1 LLLTITTTHRPA
13 TDLGYLLHKNPA
25 KAQAFDLPVGKA
37 HVFYPEATE
46 ERCTVAL
53 IVDINPVT
61 LARTSRRASLR
72 QYVNDR
78 PYVASSFMSSALLKV
93 FGSAMSGSS
102 KDRPEL
108 ATTPIPLT
116 ARLAML
122 PSRGG
127 EPVLRRLFEPL
138 GYKVL
143 ATPHQLD
150 ERFPAWGPSEYLTVE
165 LTGRQ
170 TVASLLQHLYVLIPT
185 LDDDKHYWVDRA
197 EVDKL
202 MLRGGDWLAGHPD
215 RDLIVRRYLKGLRS
229 FTTEAFERLFQEE
242 PQTVVSR
249 ASEPAA
255 DSEQEAEQEV
265 EEEAIERPL
274 GLADQRME
282 TVARVLKAAGARRI
296 LDLGCGEGRL
306 LRRLLSDPLF
316 EEVVGVD
323 ASMSALTRAKERL
336 GLDRLP
342 ETQRSRVKLLH
353 SSLTYRDNRL
363 AGFDGAAV
371 IEVVEHIDPAR
382 LLAFERSVFEFA
394 APGVVALTTP
404 NADYNVRFRGLGA
417 GRLRHPDHRFEW
429 SHHAFRAWSE
439 AVATRFG
446 YRVTFE
452 GIGAEDPEVGA
463 PTQMAVFSR

>member
-1 LLLTITTTHRPA
+1 VLLTITTTHRPA

-25 KAQAFDLPVGKA
+25 KAQSFDLSPGKA

-53 IVDINPVT
+53 LIDMNPVT

-78 PYVASSFMSSALLKV
+78 AYVASSFMSTALLKV

-102 KDRPEL
+102 KDRPDL

-122 PSRGG
+122 PSKGG
-127 EPVLRRLFEPL
+127 EPILRRLFEPL
-138 GYKVL
+138 GYEVI
-143 ATPHQLD
+143 AESHQLD
-150 ERFPAWGPSEYLTVE
+150 ERFPEWGPSEYLTVE
-165 LTGRQ
+165 LNGLQ
-170 TVASLLQHLYVLIPT
+170 TLANLLQHLYVLIPT

-202 MLRGGDWLAGHPD
+202 LLRGGDWLAGHPA

-229 FTTEAFERLFQEE
+229 FTTEAFERLLQEE
-242 PQTVVSR
+242 PQLADGD
-249 ASEPAA
+249 ASETA
-255 DSEQEAEQEV
+255 
-265 EEEAIERPL
+265 EEAIEKPL

-282 TVARVLKAAGARRI
+282 AVARVLKAAGAKRI

-306 LRRLLSDPLF
+306 LHKLLADPFF
-316 EEVVGVD
+316 EELVGVD

-336 GLDRLP
+336 GLERLP
-342 ETQRSRVKLLH
+342 ETQRSRLKLLH
-353 SSLTYRDNRL
+353 SSLTYRDSRL
-363 AGFDGAAV
+363 SGFDGAAL
-371 IEVVEHIDPAR
+371 IEVVEHLDPDR

-394 APGVVALTTP
+394 APAVVALSTP
-404 NADYNVRFRGLGA
+404 NAEYNVRFRGLRVGQF
-417 GRLRHPDHRFEW
+417 RHPDHRFEW
-429 SHHAFRAWSE
+429 SRRDFRSWSE
-439 AVATRFG
+439 AVAVRFG
-446 YRVTFE
+446 Y
-452 GIGAEDPEVGA
+452 
-463 PTQMAVFSR
+463 

>member
-1 LLLTITTTHRPA
+1 MAELLLTITTTHRPA

-25 KAQAFDLPVGKA
+25 KAQTFDLSVGKA
-37 HVFYPEATE
+37 HVFYPEATD

-78 PYVASSFMSSALLKV
+78 PYVACSFMSTALLKV
-93 FGSAMSGSS
+93 FGSAMSGSG
-102 KDRPEL
+102 KDRPDL
-108 ATTPIPLT
+108 AITPIPLT

-138 GYKVL
+138 GYEVV
-143 ATPHQLD
+143 AEPHQLD
-150 ERFPAWGPSEYLTVE
+150 ERFPAWGLSEYLTVE

-170 TVASLLQHLYVLIPT
+170 TLANLLQHLYVLIPT

-202 MLRGGDWLAGHPD
+202 MLRGGEWLARHPD
-215 RDLIVRRYLKGLRS
+215 RELIVRRYLKGLRS
-229 FTTEAFERLFQEE
+229 FTSEAFERLLQEE
-242 PQTVVSR
+242 SQPADEE
-249 ASEPAA
+249 ASE
-255 DSEQEAEQEV
+255 ST
-265 EEEAIERPL
+265 EETIERGVIENPL

-282 TVARVLKAAGARRI
+282 VVARVLKAAGATRI

-306 LRRLLSDPLF
+306 LRRLLADSSF
-316 EEVVGVD
+316 EELVGVD
-323 ASMSALTRAKERL
+323 ASMSALTKAKERL

-353 SSLTYRDNRL
+353 SSLTYRDSRL
-363 AGFDGAAV
+363 SGFDGAAV
-371 IEVVEHIDPAR
+371 IEVVEHLDPER
-382 LLAFERSVFEFA
+382 LAAFERSVFEFA

-404 NADYNVRFRGLGA
+404 NAEFNVRFGGLRA
-417 GRLRHPDHRFEW
+417 GTFRHPDHRFEW
-429 SHHAFRAWSE
+429 SRRDFRGWSE
-439 AVATRFG
+439 AVAARFG
-446 YRVTFE
+446 YAVSFE

-463 PTQMAVFSR
+463 PTQMAVFKR

>member
-25 KAQAFDLPVGKA
+25 KAQTFDLSVGSA

-53 IVDINPVT
+53 ILDINPVT

-78 PYVASSFMSSALLKV
+78 PYVASSFMSTALLKL
-93 FGSAMSGSS
+93 FGSAMSGTS

-108 ATTPIPLT
+108 AVTPIPLT

-127 EPVLRRLFEPL
+127 EPILRRLFEPL
-138 GYKVL
+138 GYEVV

-150 ERFPAWGPSEYLTVE
+150 KRFPAWGPSEYLSVE

-170 TVASLLQHLYVLIPT
+170 TLSSLLQHLYVLIPT

-202 MLRGGDWLAGHPD
+202 MHRGGDWLASHPD

-229 FTTEAFERLFQEE
+229 FTTEAFEQLFQEE
-242 PQTVVSR
+242 PK
-249 ASEPAA
+249 PADHDVP
-255 DSEQEAEQEV
+255 DSA
-265 EEEAIERPL
+265 EEAIEKPI

-282 TVARVLKAAGARRI
+282 AVARVLKAAGAKRV

-306 LRRLLSDPLF
+306 MRRLMTDPHF
-316 EEVVGVD
+316 EELVGID
-323 ASMSALTRAKERL
+323 ASMAALTRAKEHL
-336 GLDRLP
+336 GLERLP
-342 ETQRSRVKLLH
+342 DMQRSRLKLLH
-353 SSLTYRDNRL
+353 SSLTYRDGRL

-371 IEVVEHIDPAR
+371 VEVVEHLDPER
-382 LLAFERSVFEFA
+382 LVAFERSVFEFA
-394 APGVVALTTP
+394 APRVVALTTP
-404 NADYNVRFRGLGA
+404 NGEYNVRFRSLPA
-417 GRLRHPDHRFEW
+417 GGFRHPDHRFEW
-429 SHHAFRAWSE
+429 NRGDFRSWSE
-439 AVATRFG
+439 AVAARFG
-446 YRVTFE
+446 YRVTFA
-452 GIGAEDPEVGA
+452 GIGPDDPELGG
-463 PTQMAVFSR
+463 PTQMAVFQR

>member
-1 LLLTITTTHRPA
+1 MLLTITTTHRPA

-25 KAQAFDLPVGKA
+25 RAQSFDLSVGRA
-37 HVFYPEATE
+37 HVFYPEASE

-78 PYVASSFMSSALLKV
+78 PYVASSFMCTALLKV

-108 ATTPIPLT
+108 AMTPIPLT

-138 GYKVL
+138 GYGVT
-143 ATPHQLD
+143 ARSHQLD
-150 ERFPAWGPSEYLTVE
+150 DRFPAWGSSEYLTVE
-165 LTGRQ
+165 LNGKQ
-170 TVASLLQHLYVLIPT
+170 TLANLLSHLYVLIPT

-202 MLRGGDWLAGHPD
+202 LLRGGEWLARHPD
-215 RDLIVRRYLKGLRS
+215 RDLIVRRYLRGLRS
-229 FTTEAFERLFQEE
+229 FTTEALERLLDEE
-242 PQTVVSR
+242 AQPIDGE
-249 ASEPAA
+249 ASE
-255 DSEQEAEQEV
+255 SAEEV
-265 EEEAIERPL
+265 IEKPL

-282 TVARVLKAAGARRI
+282 AVARALKQAGAKRI

-306 LRRLLSDPLF
+306 LRRLLSEPSI
-316 EEVVGVD
+316 EELVGID
-323 ASMSALTRAKERL
+323 ASVSALTRAKERL

-353 SSLTYRDNRL
+353 SSLTYRDSRL
-363 AGFDGAAV
+363 AGFDAAAV
-371 IEVVEHIDPAR
+371 IEVVEHLDTERLPA
-382 LLAFERSVFEFA
+382 LERAVFEYA

-404 NADYNVRFRGLGA
+404 NADYNVRFTSLRA
-417 GRLRHPDHRFEW
+417 GQLRHPDHRFEW
-429 SHHAFRAWSE
+429 SRRDFRGWS
-439 AVATRFG
+439 ASVAGRFG
-446 YRVTFE
+446 YQVAFE
-452 GIGAEDPEVGA
+452 DIGDADPEVGA
-463 PTQMAVFSR
+463 PTQMAIFKR

>member
-1 LLLTITTTHRPA
+1 MLLTITTTHRPA

-25 KAQAFDLPVGKA
+25 KAQSFDLSVGKA
-37 HVFYPEATE
+37 HIFYPEANE

-53 IVDINPVT
+53 LIDINPVT

-78 PYVASSFMSSALLKV
+78 AYVASSFMSTALLKV

-102 KDRPEL
+102 KDRPDL
-108 ATTPIPLT
+108 AMIPIPLT

-127 EPVLRRLFEPL
+127 EPILRRLFEPL
-138 GYKVL
+138 GYEVIAKS
-143 ATPHQLD
+143 HQLD
-150 ERFPAWGPSEYLTVE
+150 ERFPEWGPSEYLTVE
-165 LTGRQ
+165 LNGLQ
-170 TVASLLQHLYVLIPT
+170 TLANLLQHLYVLIPT

-202 MLRGGDWLAGHPD
+202 LLRGGDWLAGHPA

-229 FTTEAFERLFQEE
+229 FTTEALERLLQEE
-242 PQTVVSR
+242 PQL
-249 ASEPAA
+249 AHGEPSE
-255 DSEQEAEQEV
+255 SV
-265 EEEAIERPL
+265 EEAIEKPL

-282 TVARVLKAAGARRI
+282 AVARVLKAAGAPRI

-306 LRRLLSDPLF
+306 LRRLLADPFF
-316 EEVVGVD
+316 EELVGVD

-336 GLDRLP
+336 GLERLP
-342 ETQRSRVKLLH
+342 ETQRSRLKLIH
-353 SSLTYRDNRL
+353 SSLTYRDSRL
-363 AGFDGAAV
+363 TGFDGAAL
-371 IEVVEHIDPAR
+371 IEVVEHLDLER

-404 NADYNVRFRGLGA
+404 NAEYNVRFRSLRA
-417 GRLRHPDHRFEW
+417 GQFRHPDHRFEW
-429 SHHAFRAWSE
+429 SRHDFRSWSE
-439 AVATRFG
+439 AVAVRFG
-446 YRVTFE
+446 YRVMFE

-463 PTQMAVFSR
+463 PTQMAVFKR

>member
-1 LLLTITTTHRPA
+1 MLLTITTTHRPA
-13 TDLGYLLHKNPA
+13 TDIGYLLHKNPA
-25 KAQAFDLPVGKA
+25 TAQTFDLSVGKA
-37 HVFYPEATE
+37 HVFYPEATD

-78 PYVASSFMSSALLKV
+78 PYVASSFTSTALLKV

-108 ATTPIPLT
+108 ALTPIPLT

-138 GYKVL
+138 GYDVV
-143 ATPHQLD
+143 ATRHQLD
-150 ERFPAWGPSEYLTVE
+150 GRFPAWGTSEYLTVE
-165 LTGRQ
+165 LHGLQ
-170 TVASLLQHLYVLIPT
+170 TLANLLQHLYVLIPT

-197 EVDKL
+197 EIDKL
-202 MLRGGDWLAGHPD
+202 MLRGGDWLASHPE

-229 FTTEAFERLFQEE
+229 FTTEAFERLLQEE
-242 PQTVVSR
+242 PQRTD
-249 ASEPAA
+249 ADISETPE
-255 DSEQEAEQEV
+255 D
-265 EEEAIERPL
+265 AIEKPL

-282 TVARVLKAAGARRI
+282 AVARALKTAGARRI

-306 LRRLLSDPLF
+306 LRNLITDAFF
-316 EEVVGVD
+316 EELVGID
-323 ASMSALTRAKERL
+323 ASMSALTRARERL
-336 GLDRLP
+336 GLERMP

-353 SSLTYRDNRL
+353 SSLTYRDSRL

-371 IEVVEHIDPAR
+371 VEVVEHLDPER
-382 LLAFERSVFEFA
+382 LAAFERSVFEFA
-394 APGVVALTTP
+394 APGFVALTTP
-404 NADYNVRFRGLGA
+404 NSEYNVRFRSLRA
-417 GRLRHPDHRFEW
+417 GELRHPDHRFEW
-429 SHHAFRAWSE
+429 NRADFQGWAE
-439 AVATRFG
+439 AVASRFG
-446 YRVTFE
+446 YRVDFE
-452 GIGAEDPEVGA
+452 GIGTEDPQVGS
-463 PTQMAVFSR
+463 PTQMAMFKR

>member
-1 LLLTITTTHRPA
+1 MLLTVTTTHRPA

-25 KAQAFDLPVGKA
+25 KAQTFDLSVGKA

-53 IVDINPVT
+53 LIDINPVT
-61 LARTSRRASLR
+61 LARSSRRASLR

-78 PYVASSFMSSALLKV
+78 PYVASSFMSTALLKV

-108 ATTPIPLT
+108 AVTRIPLT

-122 PSRGG
+122 PSKGG

-138 GYKVL
+138 GYQVTAKSH
-143 ATPHQLD
+143 TLD
-150 ERFPAWGPSEYLTVE
+150 ERFPAWGSSEYLTVE
-165 LTGRQ
+165 LTGQQ
-170 TVASLLQHLYVLIPT
+170 TLANLLQHLYVLIPT

-202 MLRGGDWLAGHPD
+202 MLRGGDWLARHPD

-229 FTTEAFERLFQEE
+229 FTTEAFERLLQEE
-242 PQTVVSR
+242 PQLADGE
-249 ASEPAA
+249 ASESA
-255 DSEQEAEQEV
+255 
-265 EEEAIERPL
+265 EEAIEKPL

-282 TVARVLKAAGARRI
+282 AVARVLKGARAKRI

-306 LRRLLSDPLF
+306 LRRLSTDSFF
-316 EEVVGVD
+316 EELVGID
-323 ASMSALTRAKERL
+323 ASMSVLTRAKERL
-336 GLDRLP
+336 GLERLP
-342 ETQRSRVKLLH
+342 ESQRSRFKLLH
-353 SSLTYRDNRL
+353 SSLTYRDSRL

-371 IEVVEHIDPAR
+371 IEVVEHLHPER

-394 APGVVALTTP
+394 APAVVALTTP
-404 NADYNVRFRGLGA
+404 NVEYNVRFRSLRA
-417 GRLRHPDHRFEW
+417 GQLRHPDHRFEW
-429 SHHAFRAWSE
+429 SRPDFQSWSE

-446 YRVTFE
+446 YQVTFE
-452 GIGAEDPEVGA
+452 GVGPDDPEVGA
-463 PTQMAVFSR
+463 PTQMAVFKR